1 MMYGCWDNRVQQT
14 PHLFFIPH
22 ISYMVPEIWSATD
35 RIFLSSWVIFC
46 PFTPLTAPKMK
57 ISNKWRKLLEI
68 SSFYTIAPKKYDHML
83 YCSWDRCNCYSSF
96 WAFFHPFTSLTP
108 QKMKISKNEKNPRD
122 IIISHKW
129 FHHFTH
135 FSRVLVLILPIFWWL
150 LLRNDKILS
159 KCFETSEHSMQTE
172 ADNSKLTSKAF

>member
-1 MMYGCWDNRVQQT
+1 MIICFT
-14 PHLFFIPH
+14 
-22 ISYMVPEIWSATD
+22 VPEIWCVTD
-35 RIFLSSWVIFC
+35 VIVIFNSGQFFA
-46 PFTPLTAPKMK
+46 PFSPPPPPPPPPPPHL
-57 ISNKWRKLLEI
+57 SNKWRKLLEI

-83 YCSWDRCNCYSSF
+83 YCSWDGCNCYSSF